1 MLYDLLHDLRPY
13 LFIKWLQMN
22 IILGIHR
29 MAKEMRLLAARM
41 GEVWNLVPRQ
51 RKFALMGA
59 GLLMMVTSAGNTVV
73 AVLLGR
79 LVDSIQNGL
88 EENWTP
94 ERMYWSAGTILGVIS
109 ATYVLRE
116 AIHVYRRYLVQDSC
130 TRMNRDMQMRAVGH
144 LLKTDLS
151 SLGQEKVGAQ
161 HSKIFRSVEGLI
173 QFVRLMFLDCL
184 PAIFTGLFALIAA
197 TIKQPILGLIML
209 GVVPLAIVITI
220 RQLLSQKDIRLKL
233 MRNCEEIDGAVI
245 EQLGGAEY
253 IRVGNTYALEMQR
266 LAQTT
271 ESRRQREI
279 KHHFEMSLYGCGKA
293 LNEGLFHVIVLGLA
307 TYLAIH
313 ERISFGDVLTFSVLY
328 LNVMAPLNEVHRVL
342 DEGHEASL
350 RVGDLLDILRTPLDL
365 SFQTRSSTSLK
376 LTEGEPAIEVENLVV
391 DYETPEGR
399 TKRVLDGISLQINH
413 GEIIGIAGP
422 SGCGKST
429 WIKALLRLIHP
440 REGVIRVGGVPLD
453 DLNRAELARN
463 IGYVGQLP
471 FVFSGTIA
479 ENITYGRENV
489 SEDDIH
495 HAAGLANLQEE
506 ILEMPQGYNTA
517 ITERGANLS
526 GGQRQRLAIA
536 RILLK
541 GAPILILDEATSAL
555 DNISERYVQRSLG
568 ITNTD
573 RTTILIAHRLSTL
586 RDCDRIF
593 VFDEGKI
600 VEVGTYD
607 ELLHAGGLFSTLV
620 ALAEN
625 GIDELADL
633 EQANGEKTEQAE
645 AVTTP

>member
-1 MLYDLLHDLRPY
+1 MKVLLA
-13 LFIKWLQMN
+13 LQR
-22 IILGIHR
+22 I
-29 MAKEMRLLAARM
+29 AKEMRLLAERM
-41 GEVWNLVPRQ
+41 REVWNLVPRQ
-51 RKFALMGA
+51 RKFALAGA
-59 GLLMMVTSAGNTVV
+59 AFLMMLTSASNTVV
-73 AVLLGR
+73 AVFLGR
-79 LVDSIQNGL
+79 LVDSIQKGL
-88 EENWTP
+88 QENWTS
-94 ERMYWSAGTILGVIS
+94 ERMYLSAGTILAIIS
-109 ATYVLRE
+109 GMYLMRE
-116 AIHVYRRYLVQDSC
+116 ALHVYRRYLVQDSC

-151 SLGQEKVGAQ
+151 SLGQEKIGAQ

-184 PAIFTGLFALIAA
+184 PALFTGLFALTAA
-197 TIKQPILGLIML
+197 AFKQPILGFIML
-209 GVVPLAIVITI
+209 GVAPLAILITI
-220 RQLLSQKDIRLKL
+220 RQLISQKDVRLKL
-233 MRNCEEIDGAVI
+233 MRDCEEIDGAVV

-271 ESRRQREI
+271 EHRRKREI
-279 KHHFEMSLYGCGKA
+279 KHHFEMSLYGCAKA

-313 ERISFGDVLTFSVLY
+313 QRISFGDVLTFSVLY

-350 RVGDLLDILRTPLDL
+350 RVGDLLELLRTPLDR
-365 SFQTRSSTSLK
+365 SFQTRSSTALSLRA
-376 LTEGEPAIEVENLVV
+376 GEPAIEIDNLVV
-391 DYETPEGR
+391 DYETPDGR
-399 TKRVLDGISLQINH
+399 TKRVLDGISLQIHH
-413 GEIIGIAGP
+413 GETIGVAGP

-440 REGVIRVGGVPLD
+440 REGSIRLGGVPLD

-479 ENITYGRENV
+479 ENITYGRDDAN
-489 SEDDIH
+489 EDDIH
-495 HAAGLANLQEE
+495 HAAGLANLQDE
-506 ILEMPQGYNTA
+506 ILEMPKGYET
-517 ITERGANLS
+517 IISERGANLS

-555 DNISERYVQRSLG
+555 DNISERYVQRALG

-573 RTTILIAHRLSTL
+573 RTTILVAHRLSTL

-593 VFDEGKI
+593 VFDEGRI

-607 ELLHAGGLFSTLV
+607 ELLRAGGLFSTLV

-625 GIDELADL
+625 GIDEL
-633 EQANGEKTEQAE
+633 NGLEQAE
-645 AVTTP
+645 ADKPGQEQAVAP

>member
-1 MLYDLLHDLRPY
+1 MKVILALHR
-13 LFIKWLQMN
+13 I
-22 IILGIHR
+22 
-29 MAKEMRLLAARM
+29 AKEMRLLAQRM
-41 GEVWNLVPRQ
+41 REVWNLVPRQ
-51 RKFALMGA
+51 RKFALAGA
-59 GLLMMVTSAGNTVV
+59 ALLMTFTSASNTVV
-73 AVLLGR
+73 AVFLGR
-79 LVDSIQNGL
+79 LVDSIQKGL
-88 EENWTP
+88 EENWTA
-94 ERMYWSAGTILGVIS
+94 ERMYVSAGTILGIIS
-109 ATYVLRE
+109 GMYLVRE
-116 AIHVYRRYLVQDSC
+116 GLHVYRRYLVQDSC

-151 SLGQEKVGAQ
+151 ALGQEKIGAQ

-184 PAIFTGLFALIAA
+184 PALFTGLFALAA
-197 TIKQPILGLIML
+197 AAYKQPLVGCIML
-209 GVVPLAIVITI
+209 GVAPLAILITI
-220 RQLLSQKDIRLKL
+220 RQLISQKDIRLKL
-233 MRNCEEIDGAVI
+233 MRDCEEIDGAVV

-253 IRVGNTYALEMQR
+253 IRVANTYALEMQR
-266 LAQTT
+266 LAQIT
-271 ESRRQREI
+271 EHRRRREI
-279 KHHFEMSLYGCGKA
+279 KHHFEMSLYGCAKA

-350 RVGDLLDILRTPLDL
+350 RVGDLLELLRTPLDR
-365 SFQTRSSTSLK
+365 SFQTRSSSALA
-376 LTEGEPAIEVENLVV
+376 LRAQEPAVEIEILVV
-391 DYETPEGR
+391 DYDTPDGR
-399 TKRVLDGISLQINH
+399 TKRVLDGVSLRIQH
-413 GEIIGIAGP
+413 GETIGIAGP

-440 REGVIRVGGVPLD
+440 REGSIRLGGVPLD

-479 ENITYGRENV
+479 ENIVYGREDV
-489 SEDDIH
+489 SADDVH
-495 HAAGLANLQEE
+495 HAAGLANLQDE
-506 ILEMPQGYNTA
+506 ILEMSHGYETV
-517 ITERGANLS
+517 ISERGANLS

-536 RILLK
+536 RMLLK

-555 DNISERYVQRSLG
+555 DNISERYVQRALG
-568 ITNTD
+568 ITSTD
-573 RTTILIAHRLSTL
+573 RTTILVAHRLSTL

-593 VFDEGKI
+593 VFDAGRI

-625 GIDELADL
+625 GIDELTDM
-633 EQANGEKTEQAE
+633 EQAE
-645 AVTTP
+645 ADKADRAQAVASQ

>member
-1 MLYDLLHDLRPY
+1 
-13 LFIKWLQMN
+13 MN
-22 IILGIHR
+22 IILASR
-29 MAKEMRLLAARM
+29 RLAKEMRLLAERM
-41 GEVWNLVPRQ
+41 REVWNLVPRQ
-51 RKFALMGA
+51 RKFALAGA
-59 GLLMMVTSAGNTVV
+59 ALLMTVTSGANTVV

-79 LVDSIQNGL
+79 LVDSIQKGL

-94 ERMYWSAGTILGVIS
+94 ERMYLSAGTILGIIS
-109 ATYVLRE
+109 GMYVLRE
-116 AIHVYRRYLVQDSC
+116 ALHVYRRYLVQDSC

-151 SLGQEKVGAQ
+151 SLSQEKIGAQ
-161 HSKIFRSVEGLI
+161 HSKVFRSVEGLI

-184 PAIFTGLFALIAA
+184 PAIFTGLFALTAA
-197 TIKQPILGLIML
+197 AIKQPILGVIMI
-209 GVVPLAIVITI
+209 GVAPLAILITI
-220 RQLLSQKDIRLKL
+220 RQLMSQKDVRLKL
-233 MRNCEEIDGAVI
+233 MRDCEEIDGTVV
-245 EQLGGAEY
+245 EQLSGAEY

-271 ESRRQREI
+271 EHRRRREI
-279 KHHFEMSLYGCGKA
+279 KHHFEMSLYGCAKA

-350 RVGDLLDILRTPLDL
+350 RVGDLLELLRTPLDR
-365 SFQTRSSTSLK
+365 SFQTRSSTALELK
-376 LTEGEPAIEVENLVV
+376 VGQPAIEIEDLVV
-391 DYETPEGR
+391 DYETPDGR
-399 TKRVLDGISLQINH
+399 TKRVLDGISLQIRH
-413 GEIIGIAGP
+413 GEVIGVAGP

-440 REGVIRVGGVPLD
+440 REGSIRLGGVPLE
-453 DLNRAELARN
+453 DLNRAELASN

-479 ENITYGRENV
+479 QNITYGRADV
-489 SEDDIH
+489 SEDEIQ
-495 HAAGLANLQEE
+495 HAAGLANLQDE
-506 ILEMPQGYNTA
+506 IMQMPDAYNAT
-517 ITERGANLS
+517 ISERGANLS

-573 RTTILIAHRLSTL
+573 RTTILVAHRLSTL

-593 VFDEGKI
+593 VFDQGKI
-600 VEVGTYD
+600 AEVGTYD
-607 ELLHAGGLFSTLV
+607 ELLSAGGLFSTLV

-625 GIDELADL
+625 GIDELSDL
-633 EQANGEKTEQAE
+633 ERNHADKSAPEPA
-645 AVTTP
+645 AVSG